1 MHLLKGSEALFF
13 SSFSHFTHWGS
24 KKSFYEYL
32 DFVPVWYLRKM
43 QFCYFACSASFGGP
57 SCWCP
62 FDVWETNLVCKMN
75 FETTNHS
82 PLSPVPSL
90 NYDMHFALDLLQPI
104 PSLWLLTKCI
114 TSQVQPTAR
123 YTAVALRTVFQK
135 SCCKRLSPI
144 LVPYRRSAS
153 SRTRDTHLSG
163 KSILSMSIIEQANF
177 TPMQWCHHCQMLWN
191 GRV

>member
-1 MHLLKGSEALFF
+1 MSQCASTGNAVLLLCLQRIMAAGSQAADALLM
-13 SSFSHFTHWGS
+13 SEKQILCAKWILKLQITPLHSTSLLSDLWCSLSFS
-24 KKSFYEYL
+24 Y
-32 DFVPVWYLRKM
+32 
-43 QFCYFACSASFGGP
+43 AS
-57 SCWCP
+57 S
-62 FDVWETNLVCKMN
+62 
-75 FETTNHS
+75 
-82 PLSPVPSL
+82 
-90 NYDMHFALDLLQPI
+90 LDLLQPI

-163 KSILSMSIIEQANF
+163 NKILSFICSDISLLFNCILDMYY
-177 TPMQWCHHCQMLWN
+177 
-191 GRV
+191 

>member
-1 MHLLKGSEALFF
+1 MISDYKDIYGKIKNTMLNSFKFEYFGVKMDLCPSVHLRE
-13 SSFSHFTHWGS
+13 
-24 KKSFYEYL
+24 
-32 DFVPVWYLRKM
+32 M
-43 QFCYFACSASFGGP
+43 QFCYFACSASWRRGP
-57 SCWCP
+57 KLLMPFWCLRNKSCVQNEFWNYKSLHSTSLLSDLWC
-62 FDVWETNLVCKMN
+62 
-75 FETTNHS
+75 
-82 PLSPVPSL
+82 SL
-90 NYDMHFALDLLQPI
+90 NFSYASSLDLLQPI

-163 KSILSMSIIEQANF
+163 NKILSY
-177 TPMQWCHHCQMLWN
+177 T
-191 GRV
+191 